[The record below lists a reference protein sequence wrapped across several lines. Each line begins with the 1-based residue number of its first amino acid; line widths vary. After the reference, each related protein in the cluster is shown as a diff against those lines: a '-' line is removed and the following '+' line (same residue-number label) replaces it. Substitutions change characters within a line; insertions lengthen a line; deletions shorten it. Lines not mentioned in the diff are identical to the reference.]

1 MRSYLSFFL
10 KPTIVDSKTKHILW
24 YAWFSLLGYLV
35 VNHGIPSVIMA
46 LKVVALTA
54 SIATF
59 VYLLNDAMDADMDK
73 INSIKSGRPIP
84 SGIATKYQALQL
96 SIIGGIVGISIAL
109 TMNVLVLVIALSY
122 ITLGFMYS
130 VPPFSL
136 KKRFLMKETTLM
148 IGLFL
153 ATGIGALTSGSMQ
166 PSLLYLTAY
175 FAIFVMT
182 LMPTFYDALDAEE
195 DKRYGCKTLAIL
207 LNQSRRLALSTL
219 GLIVMMVATPFTYSY
234 FGFSLIMPILVCSAC
249 FLFLTF
255 IFPMLLKAEN
265 VEQRKILVG
274 SKIMQL
280 FLLVL
285 QVSFAL
291 GSLINL

>member
-1 MRSYLSFFL
+1 
-10 KPTIVDSKTKHILW
+10 
-24 YAWFSLLGYLV
+24 
-35 VNHGIPSVIMA
+35 MA